1 LHRRPAPLGDDCQA
15 IAADIRR
22 ARTRRLDHPPRP
34 SQALNA
40 PNDASAEPER
50 AIGAFLDRW
59 TIPTILKLGA
69 GEYASMRSRKRVKS
83 QKDTLKKR
91 LYKTNEVCDL
101 FDISRATLFRWER
114 QGLISGPPRDWRNW
128 RLYTAD
134 NVEQIRQVMQGRKE
148 VA

>member
-1 LHRRPAPLGDDCQA
+1 
-15 IAADIRR
+15 
-22 ARTRRLDHPPRP
+22 
-34 SQALNA
+34 
-40 PNDASAEPER
+40 
-50 AIGAFLDRW
+50 
-59 TIPTILKLGA
+59 
-69 GEYASMRSRKRVKS
+69 VKS
-83 QKDTLKKR
+83 LKDTLKKR

-134 NVEQIRQVMQGRKE
+134 NVEQIKQVMQGRKE

>member
-1 LHRRPAPLGDDCQA
+1 M
-15 IAADIRR
+15 
-22 ARTRRLDHPPRP
+22 
-34 SQALNA
+34 
-40 PNDASAEPER
+40 NDTFE
-50 AIGAFLDRW
+50 G
-59 TIPTILKLGA
+59 TC
-69 GEYASMRSRKRVKS
+69 VKS
-83 QKDTLKKR
+83 SKENPGKR